1 METLTRRQQQVLDC
15 INHTLDRHGI
25 PPTLREIA
33 DHLQI
38 SGTLGVLKHLQALE
52 KKGCIR
58 KEAGTARGLRV
69 IGRQNRQGVPIIGTV
84 RAGAPHPAIEEIEGY
99 LEPATN
105 DHDGAFYLR
114 VRGDSMI
121 DDAIL
126 DGDLALIRPQPTAHN
141 GDIVVALIGDEATIK
156 RFYRDGDSIRLQ
168 PANHRL
174 QPLLFRPEDG
184 DDVHIIGKV
193 VSIVRQYQ
201 EN

>member
-1 METLTRRQQQVLDC
+1 MEPLTSRQQQVLDC
-15 INHTLDRHGI
+15 ITRALDRNGI

-33 DHLQI
+33 DDLQI

-58 KEAGTARGLRV
+58 KEAGTARGLRI

-99 LEPATN
+99 LEPATGN
-105 DHDGAFYLR
+105 ADGAFYLR

-126 DGDLALIRPQPTAHN
+126 DGDLALVHPQPTANN
-141 GDIVVALIGDEATIK
+141 GDIVVALIGDEATLK
-156 RFYRDGDSIRLQ
+156 RFYRDGDRIRLQ
-168 PANHRL
+168 PANRHL
-174 QPLLFRPEDG
+174 QPLLFSPDDG
-184 DDVHIIGKV
+184 NDIHIVGKV
-193 VSIVRQYQ
+193 VSIVRRY
-201 EN
+201 